1 MAKSITWKG
10 TTAKVEIQQ
19 GQNHEA
25 YLQIMPD
32 NNFDQLVAVTL
43 NLDDLKG
50 IIDIMTDIRYDIESD
65 IRDAEAEK
73 EGANG

>member
-1 MAKSITWKG
+1 MAKSITWIG
-10 TTAKVEIQQ
+10 TTATAEIQQ

-25 YLQIMPD
+25 FLQIMPD
-32 NNFDQLVAVTL
+32 NNFDQLVVVTL

-65 IRDAEAEK
+65 IRDAAAEK
-73 EGANG
+73 EVSNG